1 MIKSLENL
9 TVERWISAKVVC
21 KVSVLYI
28 KDFLF
33 YGTFCTWT
41 QIPILSDSSV
51 ESAVKIVGFFK
62 TKEICMPKNRPRKLK
77 LSTALFKL
85 SEG

>member
-9 TVERWISAKVVC
+9 TVERWMSAKVVC

-33 YGTFCTWT
+33 YGTYCTWA
-41 QIPILSDSSV
+41 QIPIHSDSN
-51 ESAVKIVGFFK
+51 EQAGGQNDEAI
-62 TKEICMPKNRPRKLK
+62 TKRLISSQCSCLD
-77 LSTALFKL
+77 T
-85 SEG
+85 